1 MRENAVRK
9 GNAEDALRILG
20 HAKRKRRDNRRM
32 AYAEI
37 ERRQLF
43 SRYRAK
49 EEPRVEKKSERALDA
64 NDLSPVY

>member
-20 HAKRKRRDNRRM
+20 HAKRRDNRRM